1 MLEQIKLAIRYK
13 NEIFDKE
20 IKLYIEACKK
30 NLVLAGI
37 KSDKIIE
44 TDESILNA
52 VIAYVKWQLNFQG
65 RGIEWEKIYKDLKL
79 SLALDS
85 NYH

>member
-1 MLEQIKLAIRYK
+1 MLEKVKLAIRYK

-37 KSDKIIE
+37 KREKIIE

-52 VIAYVKWQLNFQG
+52 VIAYVKWQFNFQG

>member
-30 NLVLAGI
+30 NLILAGI
-37 KSDKIIE
+37 RSDKIVE

-65 RGIEWEKIYKDLKL
+65 KGTEWEKIYKDLRL
-79 SLALDS
+79 SLTLDS